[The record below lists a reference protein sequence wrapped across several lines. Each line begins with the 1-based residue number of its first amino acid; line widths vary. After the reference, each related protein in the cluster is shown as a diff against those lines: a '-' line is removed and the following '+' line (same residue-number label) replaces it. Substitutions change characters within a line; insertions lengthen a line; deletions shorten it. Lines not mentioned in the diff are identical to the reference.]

1 MRILHIIDT
10 IGLGGGAERNLV
22 SVVPAMVGHRHH
34 VLHFRREDDF
44 APALRAAG
52 AVVERATIDAPR
64 DVPAAMARVR
74 ELAGEV
80 DVVHTQTL
88 WSDVLGRA
96 AALGRAPIVTSV
108 QTPPYAAAA
117 VAGYSRRGKVRTAAT
132 RLLDIALSTQNE
144 RFVAVSG
151 YVRDVLVERVR
162 VPYAKVDVVYNAVD
176 VEANAP
182 PGAAERAAARASLG
196 LGDGDV
202 GIVSAG
208 KLVAGKG
215 QYVLVEA
222 MPALLREAPGAVLLL
237 AGTGSARVEL
247 EQRARALGVA
257 GRVRFLGLR
266 ADMARV
272 LSACDIFAL
281 ASHFEGLSLA
291 VAEAM
296 AARLPCVLSPIEP
309 HVEMAGRV
317 AEIDEPASRAMVV
330 PSMRPDDWA
339 RAFARLAGAPADREA
354 LGEASRVT
362 AGRHFNVE
370 ATAPALLA
378 VLARAAGQRASS

>member
-1 MRILHIIDT
+1 
-10 IGLGGGAERNLV
+10 
-22 SVVPAMVGHRHH
+22 
-34 VLHFRREDDF
+34 
-44 APALRAAG
+44 
-52 AVVERATIDAPR
+52 
-64 DVPAAMARVR
+64 
-74 ELAGEV
+74 
-80 DVVHTQTL
+80 
-88 WSDVLGRA
+88 
-96 AALGRAPIVTSV
+96 
-108 QTPPYAAAA
+108 
-117 VAGYSRRGKVRTAAT
+117 
-132 RLLDIALSTQNE
+132 
-144 RFVAVSG
+144 
-151 YVRDVLVERVR
+151 
-162 VPYAKVDVVYNAVD
+162 
-176 VEANAP
+176 
-182 PGAAERAAARASLG
+182 
-196 LGDGDV
+196 
-202 GIVSAG
+202 
-208 KLVAGKG
+208 VAGKG